1 MRSNLYLIIG
11 EDKKIIDFNIFN
23 ILEKIDYNENN
34 KIIYDMSNDKF
45 IDVIEEASMISMF
58 SPVKVIVV
66 NNFSIDI
73 LNEKE
78 FEYLEKF
85 INSKNKDI
93 YIILISNKVDA
104 RKKSYKIFK
113 DNFKIIETTNTTDN
127 ELYDYVHNKVNE
139 NKYIIDKINVEYF
152 INKVGNDI
160 NNINNELQK
169 LFIYKKENKKILRED
184 IDLLVFN
191 NIDNVI
197 YEFTNA
203 ILDEDYNKI
212 KRMYNKF
219 IIDNISID
227 YLISSVAGSFR
238 NSLII
243 KLLSNKN
250 MNNYEIGKVIGK
262 KEYYVKKSLER
273 LYKYSTNDLVNYI
286 NKLAVID
293 KNIKTSKDFVGKF
306 DLFIF
311 NKEN

>member
-11 EDKKIIDFNIFN
+11 EDKKIIDFNIFS

-127 ELYDYVHNKVNE
+127 ELYDYVYNKVNE

-273 LYKYSTNDLVNYI
+273 LYKYSINDLVNYI